1 MTVHVARW
9 SAEDVQKLKNLAGK
23 YPRESIAAYLGRG
36 PSSVGGKARRLGISL
51 RVKRKLRRRVGAEVN
66 YAE

>member
-1 MTVHVARW
+1 MTVRVRRW
-9 SAEDVQKLKNLAGK
+9 STEDVQKLMNLAGK

-51 RVKRKLRRRVGAEVN
+51 RVKRKLRRRARAEVN
-66 YAE
+66 